1 MATIFFVERDMVEI
15 VMINHR
21 NQFELLP
28 SLYVVVIGAVI
39 VGFSFGQ
46 YSLELIIT
54 KNEKEKE

>member
-1 MATIFFVERDMVEI
+1 MISVAF
-15 VMINHR
+15 INHR

-28 SLYVVVIGAVI
+28 SVYVVVIGAVI
-39 VGFSFGQ
+39 VGVSFGQ